1 MLLSLQ
7 QSRDRTAAGPAQEEE
22 AMNAAC
28 KRYLF
33 FITVTVLFSAWG
45 GTAAAQSGG
54 KQTEIYPIVIT
65 LQNGYEVQKD
75 LVQKAALTAISENP
89 NYSYQQGHK
98 SFHGTKPSQDPLKTA
113 EDLYNQ
119 AFSRYDDLDLP
130 GAVEKAEEALEI
142 IELGAAHVDDLTL
155 AVKIL
160 HLIGSC
166 HTLNGDLNA
175 ASDAFLRAY
184 AINPTMKPDP
194 NIFPPDI
201 IDVFDAVGQGA
212 GEVGTGSI
220 SVKSKPKEASVYLDG
235 MPMGVTPVKIDN
247 VLVGKHIIRLSKP
260 GYQFFG
266 SVLTVEKGKSK
277 SLDTKLQE
285 VPGVSRVVSEI
296 ENIPALIP
304 KGMNSTLPSLNTI
317 AKDLGVEQLLVVLMS
332 PGEGQIVSLNIL
344 VYDRLKDSYIA
355 QRSGDAASMGEQ
367 VLLPKA
373 EELSKATLVAAMAG
387 GEGGEVTDITPPVV
401 GPGTE
406 GEGKKKKDRGIAG
419 KWWFWVA
426 LIAGAG
432 VVAGGAYLGYAG
444 STGQLGS
451 GGPGGSGGSGD
462 IIIEF

>member
-1 MLLSLQ
+1 MTTARTRCLL
-7 QSRDRTAAGPAQEEE
+7 
-22 AMNAAC
+22 
-28 KRYLF
+28 
-33 FITVTVLFSAWG
+33 FITVMLILAAWG
-45 GTAAAQSGG
+45 RTGAAQTGG

-65 LQNGYEVQKD
+65 IQSGYEVQKD
-75 LVQKAALTAISENP
+75 LIHKAALSAIAENP

-98 SFHGTKPSQDPLKTA
+98 SFHGIKPSQDPLGAA

-119 AFSRYDDLDLP
+119 AFARYDDLDLP
-130 GAVEKAEEALEI
+130 GAVEMAEKAIEK
-142 IELGAAHVDDLTL
+142 IELGAAYVDDLTL

-184 AINPTMKPDP
+184 AINPAMKPDA

-212 GEVGTGSI
+212 SEVGTGTI

-247 VLVGKHIIRLSKP
+247 VLVGKHIIRLVKP

-277 SLDTKLQE
+277 SLDAKLQE
-285 VPGVSRVVSEI
+285 VPGVSRVISEI
-296 ENIPALIP
+296 DKIPGLIP

-355 QRSGDAASMGEQ
+355 QRSGDASSMGDQ

-373 EELSKATLVAAMAG
+373 NELSKATLVAALAG
-387 GEGGEVTDITPPVV
+387 GEGGEVTDITPPVI
-401 GPGTE
+401 GPGTGE
-406 GEGKKKKDRGIAG
+406 EGKKKKDKGIAG

-432 VVAGGAYLGYAG
+432 AVAGGAYLGYAG
-444 STGQLGS
+444 ATGQLGPS
-451 GGPGGSGGSGD
+451 GPGGSGGSGD